1 MLGPVSPL
9 SSATRLAPDR
19 RFVLAAAADRV
30 VPPGQALQL
39 AAHWGVEPVWYQGSH
54 LSIRRESQTL
64 ATVEQAVVAAGWR
77 LPLR

>member
-1 MLGPVSPL
+1 MPAVALL
-9 SSATRLAPDR
+9 ATRLRPPQ
-19 RFVLAAAADRV
+19 
-30 VPPGQALQL
+30 VPVGNQHGQVGNHAKVMFLEDK
-39 AAHWGVEPVWYQGSH
+39 GKGYKEPVWYQGSH